1 MKDNNDKNL
10 KRVQKEKA
18 RRKEKFRVMKN
29 RVIASGVLIAVGV
42 GLPIGITRYKYKD
55 DKTSENEIGYSNFS
69 AINNLTNKV
78 KENNFVVLDVG
89 DYDNGGAWFTDKKI
103 KYCNENDISLG
114 IVINSDSKRE
124 VDIYNDVE
132 YVKELVSKYKIDFP
146 VYLDIDKI
154 ITDGSLNAQIKTK
167 LIKDF
172 LEKCSANNIYVGV
185 YGSDTNLCR
194 LKKYCGIKDYDAYLV
209 MDSDTIKYDGQYN
222 IFKNLDGKII
232 SRFTLKDN
240 DGKVLTKNMASV
252 LEDKNLNNKDRFSND
267 GSYTISE
274 GEDILDVAFKYG
286 LSVDELLEFNGLKK
300 DDLVPNHT
308 LRIPSVIEKNIP
320 IIKEKTEKIFTKL
333 DNPIRGCDLSYAQ
346 GSNHDWNKLKQN
358 FKYIIARCSQGLM
371 EDDTFEY
378 NVKNCNL
385 NNISVGA
392 YCYNDYNL
400 KNCASLNEFIKCQ
413 NMQADYVLS
422 LLKNKKIDY
431 PIYLDI
437 EESATNSYDEF
448 FSKEYVDAMLNC
460 WKDKIEGAG
469 YTAGIYCNK
478 SMYNFLKEHSENDL
492 SNFELWIAG
501 GKQYTGEQ
509 EDIPLEEVIPSF
521 DIVSDTSATMVQ
533 STDSAIGAGA
543 SNGPGHLDINYSM
556 TDYSTKTNR
565 FEVKNDEKN
574 NWKIK
579 ESTKTTKENMLLMG
593 MIASGA
599 LGVGATLMGRI
610 KKKNENFINDKN
622 QGRKR

>member
-1 MKDNNDKNL
+1 MKNNYSKEEL
-10 KRVQKEKA
+10 REKRIK
-18 RRKEKFRVMKN
+18 KEKFRVMKN
-29 RVIASGVLIAVGV
+29 RVIAAGVLVAVGV
-42 GLPIGITRYKYKD
+42 GLPIRIARYKNKD
-55 DKTSENEIGYSNFS
+55 DKSSENEIGYSNFT
-69 AINNLTNKV
+69 AFNNLTNKV
-78 KENNFVVLDVG
+78 KDNNFVVLDVG
-89 DYDNGGAWFTDKKI
+89 DYDSSGAWFTDKKI

-154 ITDGSLNAQIKTK
+154 ITDNSLNVQTKTK

-222 IFKNLDGKII
+222 LFKNLEGKII
-232 SRFTLKDN
+232 SRFTLNDKDGN
-240 DGKVLTKNMASV
+240 ILTKNMASA
-252 LEDKNLNNKDRFSND
+252 LKDKNLNNKDRFSND
-267 GSYTISE
+267 GSYTISK
-274 GEDILDVAFKYG
+274 GEDILDVAFKFG
-286 LSVDELLEFNGLKK
+286 LSVNELLEFNGLKN
-300 DDLVPNHT
+300 DDILPDNYK
-308 LRIPSVIEKNIP
+308 LRIPSIIEKSIP
-320 IIKEKTEKIFTKL
+320 VIKEKTEKVFTKL

-385 NNISVGA
+385 NNISVGV

-400 KNCASLNEFIKCQ
+400 KNCASLDEFIKCQ

-431 PIYLDI
+431 PVYLDI
-437 EESATNSYDEF
+437 EESAVNSYDEF
-448 FSKEYVDAMLNC
+448 FSKEYVDAMLDC
-460 WKDKIEGAG
+460 WKSKIEGAG
-469 YTAGIYCNK
+469 FVAGIYCNK
-478 SMYNFLKEHSENDL
+478 SMYNFLKDKSENGL
-492 SNFELWIAG
+492 SGLELWIAG
-501 GKQYTGEQ
+501 GSQYTGET

-521 DIVSDTSATMVQ
+521 DIVSDTKATMVQ

-543 SNGPGHLDINYSM
+543 SNGPGHLDINYSNV
-556 TDYSTKTNR
+556 DYSTKINR
-565 FEVKNDEKN
+565 YEVNDNNES

-579 ESTKTTKENMLLMG
+579 ESTKTDKEDQLLMG
-593 MIASGA
+593 MIS
-599 LGVGATLMGRI
+599 LGVLGIGGTLI
-610 KKKNENFINDKN
+610 KKVKLKDKKDLENKTERN
-622 QGRKR
+622 RKR